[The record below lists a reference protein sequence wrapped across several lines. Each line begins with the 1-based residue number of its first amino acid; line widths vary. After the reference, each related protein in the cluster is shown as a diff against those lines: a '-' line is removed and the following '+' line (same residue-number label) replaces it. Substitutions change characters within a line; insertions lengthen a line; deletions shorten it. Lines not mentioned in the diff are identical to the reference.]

1 MSKRKTTEQF
11 IQQASLIHNGL
22 YDYSKVNY
30 IDSKTKVIIIDPVY
44 GEFEQRP
51 DHHLGG
57 QVNLKKFKVEN
68 KIDNK
73 QKFIEKAR
81 KVHGDLYDYSKVNY
95 INARKKVI
103 IIDPVYGEFEQMPH
117 SHLAGAGCNIRNGG
131 AKLSINQFIEKARK
145 VHGDLYD
152 YSKVNYINNKT
163 KVIIIDPI
171 YGEFEQTP
179 SGHLSGKGNCNRNLK
194 CIYEKDHIIP
204 LSIICS
210 SNERF
215 DLFVK
220 NRPLFKIL
228 NSDKNIQIITNQVNR
243 KKSDT
248 ILIDN
253 SYIKA
258 RYYRNNY
265 NVIKKLLLYHNMF
278 SETEIDNI
286 IKKDIIYMSKEKSN
300 SL

>member
-73 QKFIEKAR
+73 QK
-81 KVHGDLYDYSKVNY
+81 
-95 INARKKVI
+95 
-103 IIDPVYGEFEQMPH
+103 
-117 SHLAGAGCNIRNGG
+117 
-131 AKLSINQFIEKARK
+131 FIEKARK